1 MKKILCVIVL
11 LLFSVTVQAMT
22 PIEFQ
27 KIGTGDIVTLNL
39 EWNGKVYLQGD
50 SVVAFKQGDSAWV
63 ASINP
68 LNNFSGSFH
77 CGYLTLVKSNQ
88 ETADVATLKTRISQL
103 ESVIDG
109 LKKIIV
115 SFISQYGAQIKVYD
129 EFSK

>member
-88 ETADVATLKTRISQL
+88 EKWKPSRSHCAYGPALRRLHVRCFFQ
-103 ESVIDG
+103 
-109 LKKIIV
+109 
-115 SFISQYGAQIKVYD
+115 GAQYPAAGI
-129 EFSK
+129 